1 MKLFVKFVWL
11 FMSLALVGLF
21 GCSSEKTS
29 KSNQLESIDS
39 AARPDSEVRHARIYL
54 YDKGRVTTEIYSEE
68 IHKFEELDSTMGYQ
82 LDIDFFDTTGQV
94 MSQVVGDSGVIRENS
109 GQLSIYGNVVVI
121 TEDNTKLE
129 TDYLF
134 WNTTTDKVY
143 TDAFVRITTGDG
155 VLTGWGLE
163 GDQKL
168 SSYQIL
174 SKVSGSARDVDKFID
189 EEEK

>member
-1 MKLFVKFVWL
+1 MKLMIKIVWL
-11 FMSLALVGLF
+11 SAFVALIGLT
-21 GCSSEKTS
+21 GCSSDKTS
-29 KSNQLESIDS
+29 KSNQLESSDS
-39 AARPDSEVRHARIYL
+39 VMRPDSEVRHARIYL
-54 YDKGRVTTEIYSEE
+54 YDKGRITTEIYSEE
-68 IHKFEELDSTMGYQ
+68 IHKFEDLDSTMGYQ

-134 WNTTTDKVY
+134 WNTTTDKIY
-143 TDAFVRITTGDG
+143 TDAFVKITTEDG

-174 SKVSGSARDVDKFID
+174 SKVSGSAKDVDKFMD
-189 EEEK
+189 KK